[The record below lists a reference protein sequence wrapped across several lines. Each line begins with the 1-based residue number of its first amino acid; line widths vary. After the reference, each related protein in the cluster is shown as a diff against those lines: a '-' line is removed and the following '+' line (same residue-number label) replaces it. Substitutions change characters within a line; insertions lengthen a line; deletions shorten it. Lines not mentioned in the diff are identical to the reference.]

1 MKFRNRNV
9 SKEEW
14 RLFFLAYWI
23 CFKASVMVRIGNKE
37 KYLRKLGK
45 HMEKETFQ
53 LDHMDN
59 YPRLVTKTIRRVN
72 RYSFWQ
78 NDCLPQAVG
87 GKKLLARKGIIATL
101 YLGVKKDKEQ
111 KQTMVAHAWLMIGEI
126 PYIGAGN
133 HKNYTVVSYFT

>member
-14 RLFFLAYWI
+14 RLFVLAYWT
-23 CFKASVMVRIGNKE
+23 CFQASVMVRIGNKE
-37 KYLRKLGK
+37 KYMREMGN
-45 HMEKETFQ
+45 HMKKDSFLQ
-53 LDHMDN
+53 DLSDD
-59 YPRLVTKTIRRVN
+59 YPWQVAKAIRRVS
-72 RYSFWQ
+72 RFSFWR
-78 NDCLPQAVG
+78 NDCLPQAVA

-101 YLGVKKDKEQ
+101 YLGLKKDKEQ